1 MTLPAP
7 TDLDIPFE
15 TEHYLA
21 ITVSRMPSGLAVVL
35 HVEGHLDHDTVPLL
49 RQRVAPF
56 VGHGF
61 RAIVFDLAKL
71 QLMTSPGIGAFLNVK
86 RSQEKLGAQ
95 CLFVG
100 VPPRIRRV
108 FDVMDAVPSGNV
120 FANAREMDAY
130 LLALQR
136 GDMDERVDEGV
147 DARVDERTDGPT
159 DASADED
166 AGPDDGPAADR

>member
-7 TDLDIPFE
+7 SDLDIPFE
-15 TEHYLA
+15 PEHYLA
-21 ITVSRMPSGLAVVL
+21 ITVSRLPSGAAVVL
-35 HVEGHLDHDTVPLL
+35 HVAGHLDHDTVPLL

-71 QLMTSPGIGAFLNVK
+71 ELMTSPGVGAFLNVK

-108 FDVMDAVPSGNV
+108 LDVMDAVPPEDV
-120 FANAREMDAY
+120 FANVREMDAY
-130 LLALQR
+130 LIALQR
-136 GDMDERVDEGV
+136 GEM
-147 DARVDERTDGPT
+147 DARGDDRTDGETPLPS
-159 DASADED
+159 DRPAV
-166 AGPDDGPAADR
+166 AG